1 MKLIGKIFPATIA
14 GRLFCVMVIGMAA
27 IGIASASS
35 PFEEVAAKL
44 AGKNS
49 SGLRSALSIGSEQA
63 AMKAEVAPSDPE
75 VEFEYLWPAET
86 GKANRW
92 SVGISQELPDFR
104 KIKATGRVV
113 AAMDSL
119 KIYSESARA
128 KENLY
133 AARCRLVEYI
143 GARKEL
149 ELLSYVHENFD
160 SLIAAYTRAWERG
173 EVTILDLN
181 KLKIEHARA
190 YAANEQAA
198 GNVKSMENEIIAL
211 SFNTI
216 SHDELES
223 LTDYP
228 AFILNEEGNGV
239 DNGNLAELIKASA
252 AVKEMEWQKRTAA
265 EKVNLASKSRFP
277 GFSLGYTHAYE
288 DATHFNGFSAS
299 MTLPVYSRK
308 SEVMESRLALDAVT
322 LEGEQLEADL
332 LAEATTAMEKASALR
347 RQIGMLAPAVENT
360 NNMRLLK
367 MALEGGEINL
377 LEYLQET
384 GYFTDA
390 SREYNVARME
400 YALAVASLMRYLP
413 D

>member
-1 MKLIGKIFPATIA
+1 MRLIEKIYPASIA
-14 GRLFCVMVIGMAA
+14 GRLFCVMVIGMAS

-49 SGLRSALSIGSEQA
+49 SGLRSTLAIGSEQA
-63 AMKAEVAPSDPE
+63 ALKAGIAPSDPE

-92 SVGISQELPDFR
+92 SVGVSQELPDFR

-119 KIYSESARA
+119 KIYSGTARV
-128 KENLY
+128 KENIY
-133 AARCRLVEYI
+133 AARCRLIEYI

-211 SFNTI
+211 SFNTV
-216 SHDELES
+216 SRDELES

-228 AFILNEEGNGV
+228 VFIPFEEDGL
-239 DNGNLAELIKASA
+239 DSGNLAELIKASA
-252 AVKEMEWQKRTAA
+252 AVREMEWQKRVAA
-265 EKVNLASKSRFP
+265 EKVSLASKSRFP
-277 GFSLGYTHAYE
+277 VLSLGYTHAYE

-308 SEVMESRLALDAVT
+308 SEVIESSLALDAVS
-322 LEGEQLEADL
+322 LEGEQLEADI

-400 YALAVASLMRYLP
+400 YALAVVSLMRYLP